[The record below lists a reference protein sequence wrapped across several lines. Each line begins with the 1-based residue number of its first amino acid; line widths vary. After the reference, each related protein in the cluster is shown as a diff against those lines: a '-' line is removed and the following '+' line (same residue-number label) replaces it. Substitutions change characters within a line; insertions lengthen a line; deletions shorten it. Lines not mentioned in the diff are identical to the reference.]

1 MLLGIVDDLTS
12 NATLDDQLTAVSDSG
27 LSINEGVHPSITI
40 DNLLHFL
47 PNKSKT
53 PAAYVAGTTYGKFE
67 DSRRFDDIVE
77 DVGITYQSLVAS
89 NTGNTPASS
98 PNEWLETN
106 LDSLR
111 LKVFINSAQNKAI
124 SDINLIRRHV
134 DNQYLYNLVEQ
145 NRELTPVLLP
155 ENYAGW
161 SIEPK
166 GSDYTRIT
174 INQAALQATTVSA
187 QNLYVIN
194 QGVLV
199 TTLILNPNLEG
210 RLAFEEINYDIPSD
224 KGMWIFAI
232 DSQNVLREGGYLDP
246 LKFDGFVPRLVTGTG
261 STPED
266 AKYSP
271 SSGGNGLSFNI
282 TVHFDPAVYLANNLK
297 NFGKLLRAAFE
308 LQTLRLYRSNSN
320 NRSNRQELIQMDET
334 QLREEVISRSDLSD
348 SSASKYDRA
357 VAEARSMLDKTF
369 DREINNNADDSI
381 EITLSP
387 H

>member
-246 LKFDGFVPRLVTGTG
+246 LKFDGFVPRLVTGSG
-261 STPED
+261 DTPQA

-271 SSGGNGLSFNI
+271 STGGNGLSFNI

-297 NFGKLLRAAFE
+297 NFGKLLRAAFL
-308 LQTLRLYRSNSN
+308 LQTFKMYRANPN
-320 NRSNRQELIQMDET
+320 NRSNRQQRINMDEV
-334 QLREEVISRSDLSD
+334 QLREEVISRSELSD
-348 SSASKYDRA
+348 SSASQYDRA
-357 VAEARSMLDKTF
+357 VTEAKTMLSKTF

-381 EITLSP
+381 EITLTP